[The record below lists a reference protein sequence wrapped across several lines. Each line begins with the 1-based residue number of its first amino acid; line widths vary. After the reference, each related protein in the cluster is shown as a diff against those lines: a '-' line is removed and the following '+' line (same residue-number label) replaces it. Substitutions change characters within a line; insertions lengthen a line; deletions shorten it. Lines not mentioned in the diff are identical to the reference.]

1 MANILYGEKPII
13 SLIFRLILS
22 LQFDDVNTILLFF
35 YAADGKKAVSEPNSD
50 TAGVNIAYSASISP

>member
-13 SLIFRLILS
+13 SLIFMIILS

-35 YAADGKKAVSEPNSD
+35 TLLTEKRLYRSRIPIQPAL
-50 TAGVNIAYSASISP
+50 ILLIQLR

>member
-1 MANILYGEKPII
+1 MANILYCEKPII
-13 SLIFRLILS
+13 SLIFMIILS

-35 YAADGKKAVSEPNSD
+35 SLLTEKKAVSEPNSD

>member
-1 MANILYGEKPII
+1 MANILYCEKPII
-13 SLIFRLILS
+13 SLIFMIILS

-35 YAADGKKAVSEPNSD
+35 TLRTEKKAVSEPNSD

>member
-13 SLIFRLILS
+13 SLIFMIILS

-35 YAADGKKAVSEPNSD
+35 YAV
-50 TAGVNIAYSASISP
+50 